1 MMDLSINPTNRADKH
16 SLRVGIDHLWVL
28 IPLSALAFLVSI
40 LPVPPNDLWWHL
52 KIGQLIFSSGSI
64 PSTNLFAWSLPPNAP
79 FTYGAWMGEY
89 LLYLVYHLGRLP
101 LLIFTNTLLLVLA
114 FAFVSYEARRRSGSW
129 RLAGVVLILAA
140 GMSFNNAALRP
151 QIWAFLPFIAF
162 LVLLGA
168 YADRQAGPRWLLILP
183 LVMVV
188 WVNVH
193 GTFILG
199 FVLLSIFLLG
209 EVARKLLKFQGAH
222 SWSVVAWLAGVILL
236 CLLAILINPQG
247 VHIFSYVYNLMTDQ
261 PSQALVMEWQTP
273 VPNTPPMIVFYASI
287 LLVLITWAFSSR
299 KPSPTDL
306 LLVLAFTWL
315 AWSGVRYVIWY
326 AMVVMP
332 ISAGVLKD
340 LLGERTWLAPPLP
353 NLLNLVLALVLF
365 LPVLLVQPWW
375 ISRLPLPEKYT
386 QQVLLDTS
394 EGPLLSTHTPVG
406 AVEYL
411 RENPGGFLFNEM
423 GYGSYLI
430 WALPEQGVFID
441 PRVELYP
448 YEQWLDYIRITR
460 GVRYNELLDEY
471 GADRLLLDV
480 KLQDELISIL
490 EGDPTWRREYA
501 DPYSQ
506 VWTKVK

>member
-1 MMDLSINPTNRADKH
+1 MINSVIQDSRLKPRIG
-16 SLRVGIDHLWVL
+16 LRLDQLWL
-28 IPLSALAFLVSI
+28 FIPLAAFAFI
-40 LPVPPNDLWWHL
+40 LSLKPVPPNDLWWHL
-52 KIGQLIFSSGSI
+52 KIGQLIFSTGKV
-64 PSTNLFAWSLPPNAP
+64 PTTNLFAWSLPPDAP
-79 FTYGAWMGEY
+79 FIYGAWLGEY
-89 LLYLVYHLGRLP
+89 LLYVVYHFGRLP
-101 LLIFTNTLLLVLA
+101 LLIFVNTFLLVLA
-114 FAFVSYEARRRSGSW
+114 FALVGLEARRRSGSW

-140 GMSFNNAALRP
+140 GMSFNNTAIRP
-151 QIWAFLPFIAF
+151 QIWAFLPFMAF

-168 YADRQAGPRWLLILP
+168 YADRQIGPRWLLLLP
-183 LVMVV
+183 LVMVF

-199 FVLLSIFLLG
+199 FVLLGIFLAAEG
-209 EVARKLLKFQGAH
+209 MRRLLKLPEAN
-222 SWSVVAWLAGVILL
+222 SWSVLAWLAGIALL
-236 CLLAILINPQG
+236 CLLALLINPQG

-273 VPNTPPMIVFYASI
+273 VPDNPTAIVFYASI
-287 LLVLITWAFSSR
+287 LMLVIAWAFSSK

-326 AMVVMP
+326 AMVVIP
-332 ISAGVLKD
+332 ILAGVLKG
-340 LLGERTWLAPPLP
+340 LLGDRSWLAPAPP
-353 NLLNLVLALVLF
+353 NLLNLVLAVLLF
-365 LPVLLVQPWW
+365 VPFLLVQPWW
-375 ISRLPLPEKYT
+375 VDRLPLPEKYT

-394 EGPLLSTHTPVG
+394 EGSLLSTHTPVG

-411 RENPGGFLFNEM
+411 RENPRGRLFNEM

-430 WALPEQGVFID
+430 WAIPEQGVFVD

-448 YEQWLDYIRITR
+448 YEHWLDYIRIIR
-460 GVRYNELLDEY
+460 GVRYYELLDQY

-480 KLQDELISIL
+480 EFQAELISIL
-490 EGDPTWRREYA
+490 ERDPTWRREYA

-506 VWTKVK
+506 IWTRVK